1 MSEENNIL
9 INCCYLFFQFGI
21 GGSKYLEKQ
30 RFYAKVDSLSSQ
42 NLLKLK
48 EVM

>member
-9 INCCYLFFQFGI
+9 INCSFLFYQFGI
-21 GGSKYLEKQ
+21 DGSKYLEKQ
-30 RFYAKVDSLSSQ
+30 RFCAKVDSLSSQ
-42 NLLKLK
+42 NLVKLK